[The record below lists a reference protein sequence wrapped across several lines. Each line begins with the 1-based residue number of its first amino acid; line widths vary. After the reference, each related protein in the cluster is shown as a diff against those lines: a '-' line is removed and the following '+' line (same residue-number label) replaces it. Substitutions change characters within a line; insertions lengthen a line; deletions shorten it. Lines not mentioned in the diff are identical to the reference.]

1 MFHCHVWLRQGRF
14 DPRLGLKNILQNRLQ
29 QRLPK
34 HQALDIPTKSYC
46 CLVKFLILSQ

>member
-1 MFHCHVWLRQGRF
+1 MFGYGRV
-14 DPRLGLKNILQNRLQ
+14 DSILDLVFQEHFMQNRLQ
-29 QRLPK
+29 ERLPK